1 MADFK
6 DEPSFD
12 MPIPGQSLTTKL
24 GNFPWQQ
31 PPQFSTV
38 EDASDW
44 YIQRLTDEA
53 FIEDII
59 DNMELGIPLTDIAN
73 ALQINGVMQGIH
85 TIHVGML
92 VIPVIMEVLAYMGD
106 MYDVEYDMGTELAKD
121 KRPSGSAVQ
130 LALRK
135 VKKKMEKMDLEKARM
150 EEEETEE
157 PEEELEEMPEE
168 GEPVMIGLM
177 ARRV

>member
-85 TIHVGML
+85 TIDVGML

-106 MYDVEYDMGTELAKD
+106 MYDVDYDMGTELAKD
-121 KRPSGSAVQ
+121 ERPSGSAVQ

-150 EEEETEE
+150 EEEAEE

>member
-12 MPIPGQSLTTKL
+12 MPIPGQYLTNKL

-31 PPQFSTV
+31 PQQFSTV

-44 YIQRLTDEA
+44 YIQRLTDEE
-53 FIEDII
+53 FIDDII

-85 TIHVGML
+85 TIDVGML

-106 MYDVEYDMGTELAKD
+106 LYGADYDMGTKLAKD
-121 KRPSGSAVQ
+121 ERPSGSAVQ
-130 LALRK
+130 LALKK
-135 VKKKMEKMDLEKARM
+135 VKKKMDAMDLEKARM
-150 EEEETEE
+150 EEEEMEAEE
-157 PEEELEEMPEE
+157 PEEMSEE

>member
-24 GNFPWQQ
+24 GNYPWQQ
-31 PPQFSTV
+31 PPQFNTV
-38 EDASDW
+38 EEASDW
-44 YIQRLTDEA
+44 YIARLTDEE
-53 FIEDII
+53 FIDDII

-85 TIHVGML
+85 TIDVGML

-106 MYDVEYDMGTELAKD
+106 LYDIEYDMGTKLAKD
-121 KRPSGSAVQ
+121 ERPSGSSIQ
-130 LALRK
+130 LALKK
-135 VKKKMEKMDLEKARM
+135 VKKKMDAMDLEKARM
-150 EEEETEE
+150 EEEENETEE
-157 PEEELEEMPEE
+157 PEEMSEE

>member
-85 TIHVGML
+85 TIDVGML

-150 EEEETEE
+150 KEETEE